1 MANEQPTVK
10 TPPKRGEA
18 VDVLIIGAG
27 PSGSV
32 AAKHLSAA
40 GFSVVTLEQGNW
52 PDATKF
58 PGRGAEFEL
67 VSQKQWHPNPN
78 VRDLPRD
85 YPINTNESD
94 INPLMFAGVGGS
106 TTLYAAHWTPL

>member
-1 MANEQPTVK
+1 MVESITAPGTV
-10 TPPKRGEA
+10 KRGEA

-52 PDATKF
+52 PDANNF
-58 PGRGAEFEL
+58 PRTQAR
-67 VSQKQWHPNPN
+67 V
-78 VRDLPRD
+78 
-85 YPINTNESD
+85 
-94 INPLMFAGVGGS
+94 
-106 TTLYAAHWTPL
+106 